1 MLHQHE
7 ALATSTP
14 FPLQEMIVK
23 PHNWVNI
30 LNKTH
35 SSQGDKYSD
44 ISTISYFSD
53 GRTLNATLWLAS
65 FNPTPT
71 RDKIV
76 NYGMLIDADSN
87 KNTGI
92 GGIDYNVEIAW
103 NSTTNT
109 WNKVVEQYSA
119 TGGKRT
125 LSDIHN
131 YKDFF
136 RIGERYVLLSSDV
149 TSLGFSNHYKV
160 LFYAGQLRNYSTW
173 IVDFSNWANIP
184 PPEVVLSTLQRSI
197 YLTPGEEKSI
207 ELQINSTAN
216 MPSIVV
222 LSLNRTSNMDLDIQP
237 NPVYI
242 SPLSSAFSLITIKAG
257 MNPMPAP
264 YIIPIFA
271 NVTFPEKSIRSAY
284 GSLIDVPQQNI
295 ASQFTLTAYILPPS
309 PSSTLLA
316 RSVNTIQYT
325 IAPQTLAALAGLV
338 VTPVVGWL
346 VPRVLDTLAARRK
359 IRNLSVYVNEINS
372 LHDTHHQ
379 NKDTYLENLERLM
392 RKIED
397 NYAQGNI
404 NESQFGILKDKIS
417 EYRKETTK

>member
-1 MLHQHE
+1 
-7 ALATSTP
+7 
-14 FPLQEMIVK
+14 
-23 PHNWVNI
+23 
-30 LNKTH
+30 
-35 SSQGDKYSD
+35 
-44 ISTISYFSD
+44 
-53 GRTLNATLWLAS
+53 
-65 FNPTPT
+65 
-71 RDKIV
+71 
-76 NYGMLIDADSN
+76 
-87 KNTGI
+87 
-92 GGIDYNVEIAW
+92 
-103 NSTTNT
+103 
-109 WNKVVEQYSA
+109 
-119 TGGKRT
+119 
-125 LSDIHN
+125 
-131 YKDFF
+131 
-136 RIGERYVLLSSDV
+136 
-149 TSLGFSNHYKV
+149 
-160 LFYAGQLRNYSTW
+160 
-173 IVDFSNWANIP
+173 
-184 PPEVVLSTLQRSI
+184 
-197 YLTPGEEKSI
+197 
-207 ELQINSTAN
+207 
-216 MPSIVV
+216 
-222 LSLNRTSNMDLDIQP
+222 
-237 NPVYI
+237 
-242 SPLSSAFSLITIKAG
+242 